1 MNEDMYRRTVT
12 DYLKKILR
20 VLKQVEENTRPPV
33 DEENVSDYAYTV
45 SDSGEEMEGDDVE
58 F

>member
-1 MNEDMYRRTVT
+1 MYRRTVT
-12 DYLKKILR
+12 DYLRKILR
-20 VLKQVEENTRPPV
+20 VLKRVEENTRLPE

-45 SDSGEEMEGDDVE
+45 SDSGEEMEGDDGE